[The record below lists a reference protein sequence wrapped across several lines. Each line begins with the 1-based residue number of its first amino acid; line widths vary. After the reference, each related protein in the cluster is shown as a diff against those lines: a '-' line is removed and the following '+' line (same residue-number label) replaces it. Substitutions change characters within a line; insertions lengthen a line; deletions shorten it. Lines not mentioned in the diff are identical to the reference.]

1 MSNRKC
7 LIELKNEFGI
17 TNNQENE
24 NDGQT
29 RMEDNMTPLLFWWH
43 KTTKK
48 VNRIEIRRR
57 MKKILRKRDRRK
69 GRKYKKDCI
78 TETGK
83 TNWVCK
89 CILV

>member
-29 RMEDNMTPLLFWWH
+29 RMEDNMTPLLFW
-43 KTTKK
+43 
-48 VNRIEIRRR
+48 
-57 MKKILRKRDRRK
+57 
-69 GRKYKKDCI
+69 
-78 TETGK
+78 
-83 TNWVCK
+83 
-89 CILV
+89 